1 MIIEFIN
8 NKYVILLSIL
18 CSIIGL
24 LINIAVIIDV
34 KSIKKFYKFKS
45 MFPESISDLQQ
56 IVSGISE
63 QLNDFTEISTKT
75 SELLVQAETRLIL
88 LSKIVKGNLKT
99 NINNTIQ
106 EINDINGKN
115 KILKKLY
122 RILIKDNETD
132 KEKLNKIYL
141 SIYKIIRE
149 CRIYFEEMNWEK

>member
-1 MIIEFIN
+1 MINEFISSP
-8 NKYVILLSIL
+8 YVILLSML

-45 MFPESISDLQQ
+45 MFPDSISDLQQ
-56 IVSGISE
+56 IVSDISE

-88 LSKIVKGNLKT
+88 LSKIVKGNLKN
-99 NINNTIQ
+99 NIDNTIQ

-115 KILKKLY
+115 KILKKIYKLF
-122 RILIKDNETD
+122 IKNNETD
-132 KEKLNKIYL
+132 REKLNKIYL